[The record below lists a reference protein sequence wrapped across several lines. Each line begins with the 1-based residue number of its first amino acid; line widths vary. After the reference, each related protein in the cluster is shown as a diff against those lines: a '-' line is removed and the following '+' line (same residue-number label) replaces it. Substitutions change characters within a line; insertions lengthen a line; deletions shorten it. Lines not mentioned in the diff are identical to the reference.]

1 MFTAPQSRTAVRL
14 RVGTVASALVLAC
27 VFAVPSPVRASPVET
42 EMLSHAP
49 EILQYLREQGY
60 HRVGVLKFRVKK
72 DGQTTDNAGPLN
84 ANLASRL
91 ESMLLL
97 KYDMRVDRDV
107 LLLHNAS
114 AVAATLSGATH
125 LTAEGREALFTG
137 RYRPLWGDQT
147 PVKADAFLTG
157 HVEFEANLRR
167 VVVNICAFGRDCAP
181 HRVTAFHARTDL
193 NTLAEAG
200 ESFNLRTFF
209 TDEET
214 TVRNQANS
222 STLAAHEAQKA
233 KTGEEDGSLLAG
245 LPVMLE
251 VHYVDRHGGADRKIP
266 IPVKHGKAEIPEP
279 TQDQDVYFRLVRT
292 EQSGARYGVVL
303 MVNGV
308 NTVFEERRPP
318 EQCTKWIFEPDSGPL
333 KVDGFQLT
341 DNEKQ
346 SFVVRSP
353 EESAANEVHYGADV
367 GTFSFSL
374 FREQLKAPKPA
385 PGGGLDAEEAK
396 RDEAAVLNP
405 PADLPTDP
413 GPGAPQAKAPKTPE
427 EARKR
432 LEGSGEVVMGLV
444 EKSGFAA
451 ESHVH
456 HVSFKNPLLLET
468 ITIRYYNPRK
478 R

>member
-1 MFTAPQSRTAVRL
+1 
-14 RVGTVASALVLAC
+14 
-27 VFAVPSPVRASPVET
+27 
-42 EMLSHAP
+42 
-49 EILQYLREQGY
+49 
-60 HRVGVLKFRVKK
+60 
-72 DGQTTDNAGPLN
+72 
-84 ANLASRL
+84 
-91 ESMLLL
+91 
-97 KYDMRVDRDV
+97 
-107 LLLHNAS
+107 
-114 AVAATLSGATH
+114 
-125 LTAEGREALFTG
+125 
-137 RYRPLWGDQT
+137 
-147 PVKADAFLTG
+147 
-157 HVEFEANLRR
+157 
-167 VVVNICAFGRDCAP
+167 
-181 HRVTAFHARTDL
+181 
-193 NTLAEAG
+193 
-200 ESFNLRTFF
+200 
-209 TDEET
+209 
-214 TVRNQANS
+214 
-222 STLAAHEAQKA
+222 
-233 KTGEEDGSLLAG
+233 
-245 LPVMLE
+245 
-251 VHYVDRHGGADRKIP
+251 
-266 IPVKHGKAEIPEP
+266 
-279 TQDQDVYFRLVRT
+279 
-292 EQSGARYGVVL
+292 
-303 MVNGV
+303 VNGV

-374 FREQLKAPKPA
+374 FWEQLKAPKPA